1 MKNPQLF
8 YNYDTDE
15 WAIKDYAVWE
25 EEHLI
30 DDENYQKWM
39 YWILADPVTMGI
51 EEYLNRL
58 ALVELTAL
66 KNSC

>member
-25 EEHLI
+25 NEHLSE
-30 DDENYQKWM
+30 ENYQNWM
-39 YWILADPVTMGI
+39 YWVVADPVTMGI
-51 EEYLNRL
+51 DAYLERL
-58 ALVELTAL
+58 RLVER
-66 KNSC
+66 